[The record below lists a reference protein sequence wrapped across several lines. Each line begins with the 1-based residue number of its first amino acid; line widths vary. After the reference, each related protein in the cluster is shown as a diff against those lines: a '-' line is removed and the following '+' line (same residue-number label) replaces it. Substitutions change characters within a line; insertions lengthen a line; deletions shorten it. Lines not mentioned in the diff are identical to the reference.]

1 LNIAVNGKALG
12 AVEKTGVARV
22 ALSLIRHI
30 AWLRPDFAFDVFV
43 SHGAKDFGLPGNV
56 KIYRTGCKLLDNG
69 FTRSFWEQTILP
81 IQIRKNGRYDV
92 LLNLTNSAPVLLSPG
107 VPQILLVHDV
117 GFRNKQWFSN
127 FFSSYL
133 TWVVELA
140 AKRHVRFTTVSQT
153 SAQELAAMLPAAA
166 PALVV
171 PNDSDEPPAGLV
183 AKKFDHRYGL
193 FIGSLNPRKNISGA
207 IAGFQKFIDTE
218 AVKRVKAAEPVE
230 ARLHIVG
237 GKSAIFALLPPEL
250 RECRN
255 VVFQG
260 YVSDAEKWALLKGA
274 AFLLLPS
281 FAEGFGLPV
290 LEAMK
295 VGTPVVASDIPVFR
309 ELFDNAVE
317 YVDPHSAEDIGRGI
331 REVTENHDKRAQLIA
346 SGSKIVE
353 KFSWRSAA
361 QKYVQLLEEMVALKG
376 FENSKY
382 LMTNG

>member
-30 AWLRPDFAFDVFV
+30 AWLRPDFVFDVFIP
-43 SHGAKDFGLPGNV
+43 HGATDFGLPDNV
-56 KIYRTGCKLLDNG
+56 KVYRTDSRFSDNG

-81 IQIRKNGRYDV
+81 IHIHKNGGYDI

-107 VPQILLVHDV
+107 VPQILLVHDA

-133 TWVVELA
+133 TWVVESA
-140 AKRHVRFTTVSQT
+140 AKRGVRLTTVSQT

-171 PNDSDEPPAGLV
+171 LNDSDEPPADLA

-207 IAGFQKFIDTE
+207 IAGFQKFS
-218 AVKRVKAAEPVE
+218 AAAREDI
-230 ARLHIVG
+230 RLHIVG
-237 GKSAIFALLPPEL
+237 GESSIFAALPPDL

-290 LEAMK
+290 LEALK

-309 ELFDNAVE
+309 ELFDHAVE

-331 REVTENHDKRAQLIA
+331 REVTTNRNKRAQLIA
-346 SGSKIVE
+346 AGSRIVE
-353 KFSWRSAA
+353 RFSWQAAA
-361 QKYVQLLEEMVALKG
+361 QKYVQLLEEMAALKSS
-376 FENSKY
+376 ENSRD
-382 LMTNG
+382 LMTNGLKAAN

>member
-30 AWLRPDFAFDVFV
+30 ALLRPNFAFDIFIPR
-43 SHGAKDFGLPGNV
+43 GATDFGLPANV
-56 KIYRTGCKLLDNG
+56 KVYRSGCKFSDNG

-81 IQIRKNGRYDV
+81 IHIRKNGGYDV

-133 TWVVELA
+133 TWVVESA
-140 AKRHVRFTTVSQT
+140 AKRGVRFTTVSQT
-153 SAQELAAMLPAAA
+153 SAEELAAMLPAAA

-171 PNDSDEPPAGLV
+171 PNDSDEPPAGLA
-183 AKKFDHRYGL
+183 AKKFAHRYGL

-207 IAGFQKFIDTE
+207 IAGFQKFSV
-218 AVKRVKAAEPVE
+218 AVRKDF
-230 ARLHIVG
+230 RLHIVG
-237 GKSAIFALLPPEL
+237 GESAIFAALPPDL

-260 YVSDAEKWALLKGA
+260 YVEDEEKWALLKGA
-274 AFLLLPS
+274 EFLLLPS

-290 LEAMK
+290 LEALK

-309 ELFDNAVE
+309 ELFGNAVE
-317 YVDPHSAEDIGRGI
+317 YVDPYSPEDIGRGI
-331 REVTENHDKRAQLIA
+331 REVTENRDNRAQLIA
-346 SGSKIVE
+346 RGSKIFAR
-353 KFSWRSAA
+353 FSWKSAA
-361 QKYVQLLEEMVALKG
+361 QKYVQLLEETAALKN
-376 FENSKY
+376 FENSKH
-382 LMTNG
+382 LMANGLKAAN

>member
-1 LNIAVNGKALG
+1 MNIAVNGKALG

-30 AWLRPDFAFDVFV
+30 AWLRPDFAFDIFMP
-43 SHGAKDFGLPGNV
+43 HGAADCGLPANV
-56 KIYRTGCKLLDNG
+56 KVYRSGCKFSGNG

-81 IQIRKNGRYDV
+81 IHIRKNGGYDI

-133 TWVVELA
+133 TWVVESA
-140 AKRHVRFTTVSQT
+140 AKRGVRFTTVSQT

-171 PNDSDEPPAGLV
+171 PNDSDEPPASLA
-183 AKKFDHRYGL
+183 AKKFAHRYGL

-218 AVKRVKAAEPVE
+218 RVE
-230 ARLHIVG
+230 ATEHVEVRLHIVG
-237 GKSAIFALLPPEL
+237 GESAIFAALPPAL

-290 LEAMK
+290 LEALK

-331 REVTENHDKRAQLIA
+331 REVTENRDKKTQLIA
-346 SGSKIVE
+346 AGSKIVE
-353 KFSWRSAA
+353 RFSWKAAA
-361 QKYVQLLEEMVALKG
+361 QKYVQLLEEMHRAR
-376 FENSKY
+376 
-382 LMTNG
+382 

>member
-12 AVEKTGVARV
+12 TVEKTGVARV

-30 AWLRPDFAFDVFV
+30 ALLRQDFSLDIFIP
-43 SHGAKDFGLPGNV
+43 HGAAEYDLPANV
-56 KIYRTGCKLLDNG
+56 KVYHTGRKFSDNS

-81 IQIRKNGRYDV
+81 MHLRKNRGYDI

-107 VPQILLVHDV
+107 VPQVLLVHDA
-117 GFRNKQWFSN
+117 GFRNRQWFSN
-127 FFSSYL
+127 FFSAYL
-133 TWVVELA
+133 TWVIASA
-140 AKRHVRFTTVSQT
+140 AKHGVRFTTVSQT
-153 SAQELAAMLPAAA
+153 SAQELAVLLPGVA

-171 PNDSDEPPAGLV
+171 SNDSDEPPANLP
-183 AKKFDHRYGL
+183 AKKFAYRYGL

-218 AVKRVKAAEPVE
+218 RVEV
-230 ARLHIVG
+230 RLHIVG
-237 GKSAIFALLPPEL
+237 GESSIFATLPSAR

-260 YVSDAEKWALLKGA
+260 YVDDMEKWALLKGA

-317 YVDPHSAEDIGRGI
+317 YVDPHSPADIGRGI
-331 REVTENHDKRAQLIA
+331 REVMENCEKRTRLIA
-346 SGSKIVE
+346 AGSKIVE
-353 KFSWRSAA
+353 RFSWKSAA
-361 QKYVQLLEEMVALKG
+361 QKYVQLLEEIVG
-376 FENSKY
+376 R
-382 LMTNG
+382 NGVRAESN